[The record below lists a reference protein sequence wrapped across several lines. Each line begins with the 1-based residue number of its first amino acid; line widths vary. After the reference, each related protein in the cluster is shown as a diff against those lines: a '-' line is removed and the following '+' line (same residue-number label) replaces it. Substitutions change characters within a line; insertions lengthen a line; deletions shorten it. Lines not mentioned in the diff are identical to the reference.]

1 MRGMRRMLAL
11 VGVLA
16 LAAGC
21 GGEGSGS
28 GAEEGG
34 GGRLSIATGGTSG
47 VYFVYGGGLAKVIS
61 SNLEGYRATAETT
74 SASVDNLIL
83 IKDGGSDIAFT
94 LADTALDAVE
104 GREAFKEKVPMR
116 VLAQIY
122 DNYTQVVAKAGSGIK
137 TIEDL
142 KGKRV
147 SVGAP
152 NSGTEVIAD
161 RIFEAAEIDPKGGIK
176 RQGLGVDE
184 SVQAMKDGSIDAFF
198 WSGGLPTGA
207 ITDLVTSD
215 KITLLDTTVY
225 TDKLVQKYGEVY
237 RDETIPKG
245 TYKGVEQG
253 RPDDR
258 GPELPRGVGE
268 DGREARLR
276 PHQAPVRPE
285 GRPGGGPPGGEEPR
299 PEAGRRGD
307 RADRAPPRVRSA
319 TSTRKVPRPLAVL
332 ALAGA
337 LLAAGCGGREVV
349 VRDDG
354 GHVLVKAALPGVGAL
369 RARVPPLLLPRR
381 GARAVPRRRRG
392 LPHGRGRVAERGG
405 ARLLR
410 DRRRQDARALDG
422 ARARAARATST
433 ACR

>member
-1 MRGMRRMLAL
+1 MRGVRRMLAL
-11 VGVLA
+11 VGVVA

-61 SNLEGYRATAETT
+61 SDLEGYRATAETT

-83 IKDGGSDIAFT
+83 INDGGSDIAFT
-94 LADTALDAVE
+94 LGDTALDAVE
-104 GREAFKEKVPMR
+104 GREAFKEKVPLR
-116 VLAQIY
+116 ALAQIY
-122 DNYTQVVAKAGSGIK
+122 DNYTQVVAKAGSDIK

-161 RIFEAAEIDPKGGIK
+161 RVLEAAGMDPKGDIK

-207 ITDLVTSD
+207 ITDLVTSQ
-215 KITLLDTTVY
+215 KITMLDTTVY
-225 TDKLVQKYGEVY
+225 TDKLVEKYGDVY

-245 TYKGVEQG
+245 TYKGVSKDVPTIAVPNYLVVSEKMDEKLAHDLTKLLFDQK
-253 RPDDR
+253 DD
-258 GPELPRGVGE
+258 LV
-268 DGREARLR
+268 AV
-276 PHQAPVRPE
+276 H
-285 GRPGGGPPGGEEPR
+285 
-299 PEAGRRGD
+299 PEAKNLDPKRGAEVIAPIELHPGAQKLLRRSGRCVGRSPHSPSRGRCSP
-307 RADRAPPRVRSA
+307 RAAAGARSSSATTAAACSSARRCPRTGASRSSTATPTTASPRASASRRRAPASA
-319 TSTRKVPRPLAVL
+319 
-332 ALAGA
+332 
-337 LLAAGCGGREVV
+337 
-349 VRDDG
+349 
-354 GHVLVKAALPGVGAL
+354 
-369 RARVPPLLLPRR
+369 
-381 GARAVPRRRRG
+381 
-392 LPHGRGRVAERGG
+392 
-405 ARLLR
+405 
-410 DRRRQDARALDG
+410 
-422 ARARAARATST
+422 
-433 ACR
+433 

>member
-1 MRGMRRMLAL
+1 MRGMGRLLVL

-16 LAAGC
+16 LAPGC

-28 GAEEGG
+28 GAEKGG

-47 VYFVYGGGLAKVIS
+47 VYFVYGGGLAKVVS
-61 SNLEGYRATAETT
+61 SNLKGYRATAETT

-83 IKDGGSDIAFT
+83 IRDGGSDVAFT

-104 GREAFKEKVPMR
+104 GREAFKEKVPLR

-161 RIFEAAEIDPKGGIK
+161 RVLEAAKLDPKGDIK

-215 KITLLDTTVY
+215 KITMLDTTIY
-225 TDKLVQKYGEVY
+225 TDQLVKEYGEVY

-245 TYKGVEQG
+245 TYKGVTKDVPTIAVPNYLVVSEKMDEKLAFNLTKLLFDQK
-253 RPDDR
+253 DD
-258 GPELPRGVGE
+258 LV
-268 DGREARLR
+268 AV
-276 PHQAPVRPE
+276 H
-285 GRPGGGPPGGEEPR
+285 
-299 PEAGRRGD
+299 PEAKNLD
-307 RADRAPPRVRSA
+307 P
-319 TSTRKVPRPLAVL
+319 K
-332 ALAGA
+332 
-337 LLAAGCGGREVV
+337 
-349 VRDDG
+349 
-354 GHVLVKAALPGVGAL
+354 
-369 RARVPPLLLPRR
+369 R
-381 GARAVPRRRRG
+381 GAEVIAPIQ
-392 LPHGRGRVAERGG
+392 LHPG
-405 ARLLR
+405 AKRYF
-410 DRRRQDARALDG
+410 DEEG
-422 ARARAARATST
+422 A
-433 ACR
+433 

>member
-1 MRGMRRMLAL
+1 MRGMGRLLAL

-28 GAEEGG
+28 GGEKGG

-61 SNLEGYRATAETT
+61 SDLEGYRATAETT

-94 LADTALDAVE
+94 LADTALDAVQ

-161 RIFEAAEIDPKGGIK
+161 RVLTAAKLDPKGDIK

-215 KITLLDTTVY
+215 KITMLDTTVY
-225 TDKLVQKYGEVY
+225 TDQLVKKYGEVY

-245 TYKGVEQG
+245 TYKGVNKDVPTIAVPNYLAVSEKMDEKLAFDLTKLLFDHK
-253 RPDDR
+253 DD
-258 GPELPRGVGE
+258 LV
-268 DGREARLR
+268 AV
-276 PHQAPVRPE
+276 H
-285 GRPGGGPPGGEEPR
+285 
-299 PEAGRRGD
+299 PEAKNLD
-307 RADRAPPRVRSA
+307 P
-319 TSTRKVPRPLAVL
+319 K
-332 ALAGA
+332 
-337 LLAAGCGGREVV
+337 
-349 VRDDG
+349 
-354 GHVLVKAALPGVGAL
+354 
-369 RARVPPLLLPRR
+369 R
-381 GARAVPRRRRG
+381 GAEVIAPIQ
-392 LPHGRGRVAERGG
+392 LHPG
-405 ARLLR
+405 AKRYF
-410 DRRRQDARALDG
+410 DEEG
-422 ARARAARATST
+422 A
-433 ACR
+433 

>member
-1 MRGMRRMLAL
+1 MRGVRRVLAL
-11 VGVLA
+11 AGVVA

-28 GAEEGG
+28 GAEGGG

-61 SNLEGYRATAETT
+61 SNLKGYKATAETT

-122 DNYTQVVAKAGSGIK
+122 DNYTQVVAKEGSGIK
-137 TIEDL
+137 TIKDL

-161 RIFEAAEIDPKGGIK
+161 RVLEAAGMNPKGDIK
-176 RQGLGVDE
+176 RQGLGVEE

-225 TDKLVQKYGEVY
+225 TDKLVAEYGDVY
-237 RDETIPKG
+237 RDDTIPKG
-245 TYKGVEQG
+245 TYKGVDEDVPTIAVPNYLVVSEKMDDKLAHDLTKLLFDQKQDLVAVHPEAKNLDPKRGAEVIAPIQLHPGAKKYYDEQG
-253 RPDDR
+253 
-258 GPELPRGVGE
+258 
-268 DGREARLR
+268 A
-276 PHQAPVRPE
+276 
-285 GRPGGGPPGGEEPR
+285 
-299 PEAGRRGD
+299 
-307 RADRAPPRVRSA
+307 
-319 TSTRKVPRPLAVL
+319 
-332 ALAGA
+332 
-337 LLAAGCGGREVV
+337 
-349 VRDDG
+349 
-354 GHVLVKAALPGVGAL
+354 
-369 RARVPPLLLPRR
+369 
-381 GARAVPRRRRG
+381 
-392 LPHGRGRVAERGG
+392 
-405 ARLLR
+405 
-410 DRRRQDARALDG
+410 
-422 ARARAARATST
+422 
-433 ACR
+433 

>member
-1 MRGMRRMLAL
+1 MRGFRRMLAL
-11 VGVLA
+11 VGVVA

-28 GAEEGG
+28 GSEGG

-61 SNLEGYRATAETT
+61 SNLDGYKATAETT

-152 NSGTEVIAD
+152 NSGTEIIAD
-161 RIFEAAEIDPKGGIK
+161 RVLEAAGMDPKDDIK
-176 RQGLGVDE
+176 RQGLGVEE

-207 ITDLVTSD
+207 ITDLVTSQ

-225 TDKLVQKYGEVY
+225 TDKLVQEFGDVY
-237 RDETIPKG
+237 RNDTIPKG
-245 TYKGVEQG
+245 TYKGVGKDVPTIAVPNYLVVSEKMDDKLAHDLTKLLFDRKQDLVAVHPEAKNLDPKKGAEVIAPIELHPGAKRYFDEQG
-253 RPDDR
+253 
-258 GPELPRGVGE
+258 
-268 DGREARLR
+268 A
-276 PHQAPVRPE
+276 
-285 GRPGGGPPGGEEPR
+285 
-299 PEAGRRGD
+299 
-307 RADRAPPRVRSA
+307 
-319 TSTRKVPRPLAVL
+319 
-332 ALAGA
+332 
-337 LLAAGCGGREVV
+337 
-349 VRDDG
+349 
-354 GHVLVKAALPGVGAL
+354 
-369 RARVPPLLLPRR
+369 
-381 GARAVPRRRRG
+381 
-392 LPHGRGRVAERGG
+392 
-405 ARLLR
+405 
-410 DRRRQDARALDG
+410 
-422 ARARAARATST
+422 
-433 ACR
+433 

>member
-1 MRGMRRMLAL
+1 
-11 VGVLA
+11 VGVIV

-28 GAEEGG
+28 GSEEGG

-61 SNLEGYRATAETT
+61 NDLKGYRATAETT

-94 LADTALDAVE
+94 LGDTALDAIK
-104 GREAFKEKVPMR
+104 GREGFKEPVPLR
-116 VLAQIY
+116 ALAQIY
-122 DNYTQVVAKAGSGIK
+122 DNYTQVVAEAGSGIK

-161 RIFEAAEIDPKGGIK
+161 RVLEAAGVDSRKGIK

-207 ITDLVTSD
+207 ITDLVTTD
-215 KITLLDTTVY
+215 KITLLDTTEY

-245 TYKGVEQG
+245 TYKGVDKDVPTIAVPNYLVVSEKMDEKLAFDLTKLLFDSKQ
-253 RPDDR
+253 D
-258 GPELPRGVGE
+258 LV
-268 DGREARLR
+268 AV
-276 PHQAPVRPE
+276 H
-285 GRPGGGPPGGEEPR
+285 
-299 PEAGRRGD
+299 PEAKNLD
-307 RADRAPPRVRSA
+307 PQRAREVIAPIELHPGAQRYFDQ
-319 TSTRKVPRPLAVL
+319 
-332 ALAGA
+332 AGA
-337 LLAAGCGGREVV
+337 
-349 VRDDG
+349 
-354 GHVLVKAALPGVGAL
+354 
-369 RARVPPLLLPRR
+369 
-381 GARAVPRRRRG
+381 
-392 LPHGRGRVAERGG
+392 
-405 ARLLR
+405 
-410 DRRRQDARALDG
+410 
-422 ARARAARATST
+422 
-433 ACR
+433 

>member
-1 MRGMRRMLAL
+1 MRQMGRLLAL

-28 GAEEGG
+28 DAEEGG

-61 SNLEGYRATAETT
+61 SNLKDTRATAETT

-94 LADTALDAVE
+94 LGDTALDAIK
-104 GREAFKEKVPMR
+104 GREGFKEPVPMR
-116 VLAQIY
+116 ALAQIY

-137 TIEDL
+137 SIEDL

-161 RIFEAAEIDPKGGIK
+161 RIFEAAGIDSKSGIK

-245 TYKGVEQG
+245 TYKGVNKDVPTIAVPNYLVVSEKMDEQVAFDLTKLLFDHK
-253 RPDDR
+253 DD
-258 GPELPRGVGE
+258 LV
-268 DGREARLR
+268 AV
-276 PHQAPVRPE
+276 H
-285 GRPGGGPPGGEEPR
+285 
-299 PEAGRRGD
+299 PEAKNLD
-307 RADRAPPRVRSA
+307 P
-319 TSTRKVPRPLAVL
+319 K
-332 ALAGA
+332 
-337 LLAAGCGGREVV
+337 
-349 VRDDG
+349 
-354 GHVLVKAALPGVGAL
+354 
-369 RARVPPLLLPRR
+369 R
-381 GARAVPRRRRG
+381 GAEVIAPIE
-392 LPHGRGRVAERGG
+392 LHPG
-405 ARLLR
+405 AKRYY
-410 DRRRQDARALDG
+410 DEEG
-422 ARARAARATST
+422 A
-433 ACR
+433 